1 MTCLCASKSNT
12 LKRLRRQ
19 MKDWEKTFAKHKSDK
34 GLLYRIEKEPSKP
47 VIRKQPNFKMGK
59 RLGHFNKEDTWMANT

>member
-1 MTCLCASKSNT
+1 
-12 LKRLRRQ
+12 